1 MQKPKHERSFKTE
14 CLILGKSSVMIEKPK
29 QVFMLLLPKKYFYI
43 YIQKGFMKN
52 ECEVPDLSVY

>member
-1 MQKPKHERSFKTE
+1 MQKPMHERSFKTE

-29 QVFMLLLPKKYFYI
+29 QVFMLLLPKKTFI

>member
-1 MQKPKHERSFKTE
+1 MQKPMHERSFKTE

-43 YIQKGFMKN
+43 YTKRLYEK
-52 ECEVPDLSVY
+52 